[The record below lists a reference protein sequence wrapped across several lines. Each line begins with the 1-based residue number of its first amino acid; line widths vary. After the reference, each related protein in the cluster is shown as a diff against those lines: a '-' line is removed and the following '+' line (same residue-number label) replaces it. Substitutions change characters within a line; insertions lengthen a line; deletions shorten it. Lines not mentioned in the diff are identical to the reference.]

1 MFDSLHNIV
10 EPVISDVRPF
20 NNIFTQGENLTLMCL
35 TVSRFIDSYQW
46 VKNGSIVGNN
56 ETLEVIVDTSS
67 GGIYTCTV
75 SNAAGTDS
83 LSTAVYVE
91 PFINRP
97 LNDRTPGTNGS
108 TVNIN
113 CDAAGFPAPN
123 ISWVDALG
131 LEVSNSSQLKF
142 SPVMFGDEGLYRCVL
157 TTEIVGMQFSAMDE
171 TTLIGNVNM
180 HTLHTHIMHLHSFH
194 SFS

>member
-10 EPVISDVRPF
+10 EPVISAVRPF
-20 NNIFTQGENLTLMCL
+20 NTISVQGENITLTCS

-56 ETLEVIVDTSS
+56 ETLEVKIDASS

-75 SNAAGTDS
+75 SNAAGEDS
-83 LSTAVYVE
+83 LSTTLYVE
-91 PFINRP
+91 PFINVP
-97 LNDRTPGTNGS
+97 LNDQTLATNGS
-108 TVNIN
+108 SVNIN

-123 ISWVDALG
+123 VSWIDALG
-131 LEVSNSSQLKF
+131 LKVSNLSQLKF
-142 SPVMFGDEGLYRCVL
+142 SPVVFGDEGLYHCIL

-171 TTLIGNVNM
+171 TTLIGNVSNIIYPPSP
-180 HTLHTHIMHLHSFH
+180 HT
-194 SFS
+194 